1 VTVRQDTDIFPPHG
15 QAMMEEQAW
24 TVSDPEPPTEPQRA
38 QGPQTGPQRR
48 VRPRPHRRYSSPEEM
63 WAWHWVRMRILMT
76 WVLVF
81 AVSCI
86 VATAGVIIFMEL
98 T

>member
-1 VTVRQDTDIFPPHG
+1 VTVRQDTDVFEEFPPHG
-15 QAMMEEQAW
+15 QDMMEQAW
-24 TVSDPEPPTEPQRA
+24 SVSRDPEPPTEPQRA
-38 QGPQTGPQRR
+38 QPQRR
-48 VRPRPHRRYSSPEEM
+48 VRPRPHRRYATPQEM
-63 WAWHWVRMRILMT
+63 WEWHWVRMRILMT

-86 VATAGVIIFMEL
+86 VATAGVIVFMEL